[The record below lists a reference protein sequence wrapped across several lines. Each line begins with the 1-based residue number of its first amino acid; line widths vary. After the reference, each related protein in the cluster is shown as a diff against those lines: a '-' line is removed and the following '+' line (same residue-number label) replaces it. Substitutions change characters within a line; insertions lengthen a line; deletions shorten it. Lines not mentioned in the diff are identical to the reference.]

1 MDNWKDNIRRVEP
14 YVPGEQP
21 KGENIIKLNTNEN
34 PYTPALGVV
43 NALKDLSDMNG
54 DILRKYPDPDA
65 TDIVESL
72 AEYHGV
78 NKENVF
84 VGVGSDDVLATA
96 FLTFFNFDKPIIF
109 PDITYSFYKVWAD
122 VYRIPYEEIPLSED
136 FTINVADYNREC
148 GGIVIANPNAPTGI
162 VMSLDYIETIIK
174 NNSDVVVIVDE
185 AYIDFGG
192 DSAISLIDKYEN
204 VLVTRTFSKSRSL
217 AGLRLGYALGS
228 KELISAMLDVKFS
241 INSYTINAPTLI
253 CASESI
259 EDESYFRE
267 TVAKII
273 YTREDITREL
283 ESRGFEILPSSA
295 NFIFAKHG
303 EKSAEFI
310 FEELKK
316 RNIYVRYFKKPR
328 IDNYLRITIGTEEE
342 MMQFLEVIDSI
353 INS

>member
-1 MDNWKDNIRRVEP
+1 MCIRDR
-14 YVPGEQP
+14 
-21 KGENIIKLNTNEN
+21 
-34 PYTPALGVV
+34 
-43 NALKDLSDMNG
+43 
-54 DILRKYPDPDA
+54 
-65 TDIVESL
+65 
-72 AEYHGV
+72 
-78 NKENVF
+78 
-84 VGVGSDDVLATA
+84 
-96 FLTFFNFDKPIIF
+96 
-109 PDITYSFYKVWAD
+109 
-122 VYRIPYEEIPLSED
+122 
-136 FTINVADYNREC
+136 
-148 GGIVIANPNAPTGI
+148 
-162 VMSLDYIETIIK
+162 
-174 NNSDVVVIVDE
+174 

-253 CASESI
+253 CASESS

-342 MMQFLEVIDSI
+342 MMQFLEVIAVSYTHLDVYKRQQLRCCI
-353 INS
+353 HYQI

>member
-162 VMSLDYIETIIK
+162 VMSLDDIETIIK

-217 AGLRLGYALGS
+217 AGLRLGYA
-228 KELISAMLDVKFS
+228 
-241 INSYTINAPTLI
+241 INAPTLI

>member
-162 VMSLDYIETIIK
+162 VMSLDDIETIIK

-241 INSYTINAPTLI
+241 INSYTINAPVQASLLKMSHTLEKLWQRLYI
-253 CASESI
+253 QEKTLQENLRAEVLRFFLLQLTSFLQS
-259 EDESYFRE
+259 
-267 TVAKII
+267 T
-273 YTREDITREL
+273 
-283 ESRGFEILPSSA
+283 
-295 NFIFAKHG
+295 
-303 EKSAEFI
+303 EKSLLNSYLKNLRREI
-310 FEELKK
+310 F
-316 RNIYVRYFKKPR
+316 
-328 IDNYLRITIGTEEE
+328 
-342 MMQFLEVIDSI
+342 M
-353 INS
+353 

>member
-1 MDNWKDNIRRVEP
+1 MDNWKDNIRRVDP

-21 KGENIIKLNTNEN
+21 KGDGIIKLNTNEN

-65 TDIVESL
+65 SVIIESI
-72 AEYHGV
+72 AKYHKV
-78 NKENVF
+78 NRENVF

-96 FLTFFNFDKPIIF
+96 FLTFFNSDKPIIF

-122 VYRIPYEEIPLSED
+122 VYRIPYEEIPLSDD
-136 FTINVADYNREC
+136 FTVNIGDYNREC
-148 GGIVIANPNAPTGI
+148 GGIVIANPNAPTG
-162 VMSLDYIETIIK
+162 VVLPLEDIETIVK
-174 NNSDVVVIVDE
+174 NNRDVVVIIDE

-192 DSAISLIDKYEN
+192 ESALKLIDKYEN

-217 AGLRLGYALGS
+217 AGLRLGYAMGS

-253 CASESI
+253 SASESI
-259 EDESYFRE
+259 EDETYFRE
-267 TVAKII
+267 TVAKIV
-273 YTREDITREL
+273 YTREEVIREL
-283 ESRGFEILPSSA
+283 ESRDFEVLPSSA
-295 NFIFAKHG
+295 NFIFAKH
-303 EKSAEFI
+303 KVKPAELI

-342 MMQFLEVIDSI
+342 MEIFLEVIDSV
-353 INS
+353 INA